1 MRISLTF
8 AFLTLCTGS
17 CAFSMAEQT
26 LRTQNESFPSAGVSA
41 VHLETGP
48 GSLQVT
54 GRPGAPSIE
63 VTAEFKA
70 NIGSQSDA
78 KRILDNLKLTME
90 TRGDTFFLKSEK
102 LSDWNWG
109 DSGRIDLTIIVPSAV
124 RLDIDDG
131 SGSMS
136 VKGMGRDVRI
146 EDGSG
151 EIEVDGVDGDLV
163 VDDGSGSIWIRNV
176 KGEVEIED
184 GSGGIDVAHVGGSVR
199 IDDGSGSIDVED
211 VARDLIIP
219 HDGSGSVHY
228 RDVRGRLDIPRHR

>member
-1 MRISLTF
+1 MRITLTF
-8 AFLTLCTGS
+8 AFLALCTGS

-26 LRTQNESFPSAGVSA
+26 LRTQNESFSAAGVSA
-41 VHLETGP
+41 VRLETGP

-70 NIGSQSDA
+70 NVGSQGDA

-90 TRGDTFFLKSEK
+90 TRGDTFFLKSEQ
-102 LSDWNWG
+102 LSDWHWG
-109 DSGRIDLTIIVPSAV
+109 DSGRIDLTIALPSAV
-124 RLDIDDG
+124 RLDINDG

-136 VKGMGRDVRI
+136 IKGMGRDVRI

-151 EIEVDGVDGDLV
+151 EVEVDGVDGNLEI
-163 VDDGSGSIWIRNV
+163 DDGSGSIWIRNV
-176 KGEVEIED
+176 KGEVAIED
-184 GSGGIDVAHVGGSVR
+184 GSGGIDIARVGGNVR

-211 VARDLIIP
+211 VAGDLIIP

-228 RDVRGRLDIPRHR
+228 RDVRGRLDIPQRK

>member
-1 MRISLTF
+1 MRTCLTF

-26 LRTQNESFPSAGVSA
+26 LRTQNESFSAANVSA
-41 VHLETGP
+41 VRLETGP

-54 GRPGAPSIE
+54 GIPGALSIE

-70 NIGSQSDA
+70 NLGSQSDT

-90 TRGDTFFLKSEK
+90 TRGDTFYLKSEQ
-102 LSDWNWG
+102 LGDWHWG
-109 DSGRIDLTIIVPSAV
+109 DSGRIDLTISVPSAV

-151 EIEVDGVDGDLV
+151 EIDVDGVEGNLV
-163 VDDGSGSIWIRNV
+163 VNDGSGSIWIRNV

-184 GSGGIDVAHVGGSVR
+184 GSGGIDIAHVGRSVR

-211 VARDLIIP
+211 VAGDLVIP
-219 HDGSGSVHY
+219 HDGSGSIHH
-228 RDVRGRLDIPRHR
+228 RDVRGRLDLPRRR